1 MVPTMFVPST
11 GPDSNTGQEQSYT
24 NNNLGN
30 PEESTVHYTDGNQGA
45 MFPQS
50 ETTGQSDQYITSYP
64 PELSSQEQVPQPGSY
79 PYGQSDQYNTAY
91 QPELSTQEQVP
102 QPGSFP
108 YGQSDQYNTAYQPE
122 LSTQEQVPQPGNY
135 TYGND
140 PTSDALPPASY
151 SYENVTQAVPSSVEY
166 EETGLP
172 GRNLEFYEGDS
183 FEHLLRKPAS
193 GGASVDEAQT
203 TGTSTSDNSFDY
215 YAQSNFRVSCVACFW
230 FNEGAL

>member
-1 MVPTMFVPST
+1 MVPTMFLPST
-11 GPDSNTGQEQSYT
+11 GPESNTGQEQSYT
-24 NNNLGN
+24 NNNLAN
-30 PEESTVHYTDGNQGA
+30 PEESTVYHTDGNQGA

-64 PELSSQEQVPQPGSY
+64 PELSSQEQVPQPGS
-79 PYGQSDQYNTAY
+79 
-91 QPELSTQEQVP
+91 
-102 QPGSFP
+102 FP

-122 LSTQEQVPQPGNY
+122 LSTQEQVPQLGNY

-193 GGASVDEAQT
+193 GAGVDEAQT

-215 YAQSNFRVSCVACFW
+215 YAQSNFRVSCVACFL
-230 FNEGAL
+230 FNERAL